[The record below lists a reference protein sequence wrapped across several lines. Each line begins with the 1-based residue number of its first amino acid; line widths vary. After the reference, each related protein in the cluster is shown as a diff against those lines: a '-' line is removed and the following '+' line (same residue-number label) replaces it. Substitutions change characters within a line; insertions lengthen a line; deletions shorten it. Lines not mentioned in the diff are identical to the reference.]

1 MSVFSRNLIHFSL
14 HRNLIHFYSSFTS
27 LEAEEHQQRMKK
39 LEELY
44 DDHIEKIKRTIE
56 KKIKQSQDLLN
67 HHKENQKS
75 LFNKNTENYTKTLA
89 LKAELEGKLDLWRK
103 QVLSVQSL
111 SIR

>member
-14 HRNLIHFYSSFTS
+14 HRNLIHFYSSFTR

-56 KKIKQSQDLLN
+56 KKIKQV
-67 HHKENQKS
+67 
-75 LFNKNTENYTKTLA
+75 
-89 LKAELEGKLDLWRK
+89 RK
-103 QVLSVQSL
+103 
-111 SIR
+111 